1 MRISTETENIRMCQI
16 EVTELKNTLTKLT
29 HTIGEFNSRTDEVE
43 ERMSELKDGSRIHQI
58 RAGKSKVKTASRTYG
73 TLGGPTFA
81 LQGSQKEKR
90 GRKRLK
96 NCLKK

>member
-1 MRISTETENIRMCQI
+1 MKNT
-16 EVTELKNTLTKLT
+16 VTELNNKLD
-29 HTIGEFNSRTDEVE
+29 GFNSRTDEVE

-90 GRKRLK
+90 DRKNLSKYLK
-96 NCLKK
+96 R